1 MSLTKWLCVLLAV
14 TVAGCGSRN
23 KEINR
28 IMESPI
34 SYNSHLSPSIDLSK
48 YRTWD
53 WLSPL
58 ADTASVTLAQVE
70 PELRNAANSAIEQRM
85 RDRGYSRTIL
95 SPDLV
100 INYHV
105 AGKDIDEDY
114 IKKMYDGNYYPKYRM
129 NFSGPRS
136 AKKKWQEG
144 SILVFIFD
152 PVSGEMVWRASATAE
167 VTGEA
172 PIDRRIERLN
182 KALKMVFTSLPGKP
196 PSQMN

>member
-1 MSLTKWLCVLLAV
+1 MRPYICFVVLLLLV
-14 TVAGCGSRN
+14 IGGCGSGN

-34 SYNSHLSPSIDLSK
+34 SYNSHLSPFIDLSQ

-58 ADTASVTLAQVE
+58 LDDSSLDLLRIEPALRQTVE
-70 PELRNAANSAIEQRM
+70 EAVGARM
-85 RDRGYSRTIL
+85 TDRGYKRVAF

-105 AGKDIDEDY
+105 VGKDIDEDY
-114 IKKMYDGNYYPKYRM
+114 IRKMYDGKYYPKYRM

-136 AKKKWQEG
+136 AKKRWQEG
-144 SILVFIFD
+144 SILIFIFD
-152 PVSGEMVWRASATAE
+152 PASGEMIWRSSATAE
-167 VTGEA
+167 VTDDA
-172 PIDRRIERLN
+172 PLDRRIERVN
-182 KALKMVFTSLPGKP
+182 KAIKMVLFL
-196 PSQMN
+196 

>member
-1 MSLTKWLCVLLAV
+1 MSLTKWLCILLLLV
-14 TVAGCGSRN
+14 FAGCGSGN

-34 SYNSHLSPSIDLSK
+34 SYNSHLSPSVDLSQ

-58 ADTASVTLAQVE
+58 VDETSVDRQALE
-70 PELRNAANSAIEQRM
+70 PEMRQAIETTVGERM
-85 RDRGYSRTIL
+85 KDRGYSRTIV

-105 AGKDIDEDY
+105 AGADIDEDY
-114 IKKMYDGNYYPKYRM
+114 IKKMYDGKYYPKYRTD
-129 NFSGPRS
+129 FSGPRS

-152 PVSGEMVWRASATAE
+152 PVSGELVWRASAIAE
-167 VTGEA
+167 VTGDA

-182 KALKMVFTSLPGKP
+182 QALKMVFTSLPGKP
-196 PSQMN
+196 PSEMR

>member
-1 MSLTKWLCVLLAV
+1 MHRYIWPVVLLALAL
-14 TVAGCGSRN
+14 AGCGSGN

-34 SYNSHLSPSIDLSK
+34 AYNSHLSPFVDLSQ

-53 WLSPL
+53 WVSPL
-58 ADTASVTLAQVE
+58 VDETVLDRAQIE
-70 PELRNAANSAIEQRM
+70 PGLRQAAESAINDRM
-85 RDRGYSRTIL
+85 TDRGYRRVAS

-105 AGKDIDEDY
+105 AGRDIDEDY
-114 IKKMYDGNYYPKYRM
+114 IREMYNGKYYPKYRV

-144 SILVFIFD
+144 SILIFIFD
-152 PVSGEMVWRASATAE
+152 PDSGEMIWRSSATAE
-167 VTGEA
+167 VTDEA
-172 PIDRRIERLN
+172 PLDRRIERLN
-182 KALKMVFTSLPGKP
+182 TAIKMVFTSLPGKP
-196 PSQMN
+196 PGEMQ

>member
-1 MSLTKWLCVLLAV
+1 MSLTKWLCVLFLLA
-14 TVAGCGSRN
+14 VAGCGSAN
-23 KEINR
+23 KEIDR

-34 SYNSHLSPSIDLSK
+34 SYNSHLSPAVDLSQ

-58 ADTASVTLAQVE
+58 VDESSLDLLEVD
-70 PELRNAANSAIEQRM
+70 PDLRKAAESAIDQRM
-85 RDRGYSRTIL
+85 KDRGYSRTII

-114 IKKMYDGNYYPKYRM
+114 IKKMYDGNYYPKYRI

-136 AKKKWQEG
+136 AKKRWEEG
-144 SILVFIFD
+144 SILIFIFD
-152 PVSGEMVWRASATAE
+152 PVSGEIVWRSSATTE
-167 VTGEA
+167 VTGDA

-182 KALKMVFTSLPGKP
+182 KAIKMVFTSLPGKP
-196 PSQMN
+196 PSEMN